1 MASDFHSHR
10 RKSAA
15 RTLVSGTLAEGF
27 SSFQAHPWDA
37 ATPLISTDISAFAA
51 VGEIGLDKVKGPDM
65 ACQINR
71 FEAML
76 CEADKYNKSVVIHC
90 VRAWD
95 ELLQLRRSHPRQNWL
110 IHGFR
115 GSPELLEQLRKQGFW
130 LSLGIPGIGK
140 LLKKGF
146 SLEHIGFETDDLD
159 CTIEEILQIA
169 AEKLELPVEK
179 VEKITDRNFEEFLC
193 LNALNEPFC

>member
-1 MASDFHSHR
+1 
-10 RKSAA
+10 
-15 RTLVSGTLAEGF
+15 
-27 SSFQAHPWDA
+27 
-37 ATPLISTDISAFAA
+37 
-51 VGEIGLDKVKGPDM
+51 M

-95 ELLQLRRSHPRQNWL
+95 ELLLLRRSHPRQNWL

-159 CTIEEILQIA
+159 CTIEEVLQIA
-169 AEKLELPVEK
+169 AEKLELPVEE